1 MQGHGQFDDTKP
13 GAKMAASH
21 GDRVNRLAAQL
32 VGNLPQLTGLEAP
45 EVLGGLNLV
54 EQWGL

>member
-1 MQGHGQFDDTKP
+1 MQCHGQFDDAKA
-13 GAKMAASH
+13 GAKMTAGH
-21 GDRVNRLAAQL
+21 GDRIDRLLAQL

-45 EVLGGLNLV
+45 EVLGDLNLV

>member
-1 MQGHGQFDDTKP
+1 MTAG
-13 GAKMAASH
+13 H
-21 GDRVNRLAAQL
+21 GDRIDRLPAQF
-32 VGNLPQLTGLEAP
+32 VGNLPQLTGFEAT